1 MRQMRGHG
9 SSTVMGCAA
18 TLSSGVHGSG
28 CRDMPDDI
36 TLGEVNR
43 RLDRLEGQIHRQ
55 FTDLSEQVRR
65 LEFVPRGEHDIA
77 LSELEKRFRAETDE
91 MRADIEEFRES
102 RKWFARVFIVSLI
115 LPMLV
120 AVLTSVLFAAR

>member
-1 MRQMRGHG
+1 MQ
-9 SSTVMGCAA
+9 
-18 TLSSGVHGSG
+18 
-28 CRDMPDDI
+28 DDI

-120 AVLTSVLFAAR
+120 AVLTSVMFAAR